1 MHSVEMEHLKR
12 EKEELLNEVASAE
25 VLYANS
31 LARERAKLQ
40 QINEQEVKNL
50 TDLNEVFIEEL
61 RNEINH
67 LRNLLDCKST

>member
-1 MHSVEMEHLKR
+1 MEMEHLKR

>member
-1 MHSVEMEHLKR
+1 MEMEHLKR
-12 EKEELLNEVASAE
+12 EKEELLNEVASTE